1 MKFFNTAGPTR
12 DDDHYIIPVDDRID
26 VDQIMQLIAQKKYF
40 VFHAP
45 RQSGKT
51 TSLLAI
57 MKMLNESGKYKCL
70 YINVEAAQAGR
81 ENVEEVNR
89 SILSTLERSEKIYL
103 KEDIIAKN
111 RENVLNSGITNSL
124 ANIMTSWTMESS
136 LPTVLFIDEIDSLVG
151 DSLISVLRQLRSGYA
166 DRPENFPQSVIL
178 CGVRDVRD
186 YRIRGSK
193 EKDIITGGS
202 CFNIKAKS
210 LRIGNFTFMDLENL
224 YLQHTKETGQKF
236 TDGAIKLAYE
246 LTGGQPWLVNALAYE
261 VCYELKEGKNRKNEI
276 TEELIQIA
284 KENIIKSR
292 VTHIDQ
298 LIDKLNE
305 DRVKKVIAPIVEG
318 SEIGEIPQDDLQY
331 CIDLGLVVSNGGKIE
346 IANKIYQEVIP
357 RELAYITQISLGSIF
372 EPQWFVNEDGSLNV
386 EKLIADFQHFFRE
399 NSQSWVERF
408 SYKEAGPQLL
418 LQAYLQRVI
427 NGGGRIFREYGLG
440 RDRTDLMVEW
450 KDKKRF
456 VLELKILRKSIEKTI
471 EDGLEQTYKYMDKTA
486 SDVGHLLI
494 FDRKDDKTWD
504 EKVFREEKEYNG
516 KKIIVWGM

>member
-40 VFHAP
+40 VLHAP

-124 ANIMTSWTMESS
+124 ANIMTSWTMESF

-166 DRPENFPQSVIL
+166 DRPESFPQSVIL

-224 YLQHTKETGQKF
+224 YLQHTTETGQKF

-318 SEIGEIPQDDLQY
+318 AEIGEIPQDDLQY

-440 RDRTDLMVEW
+440 RDRTELMVEW
-450 KDKKRF
+450 NDKKRF

-494 FDRKDDKTWD
+494 FDRKEDKTWD